1 MRTDSRF
8 PRLHIVDH
16 PLIEHK
22 LSLMRDKNTGTQDFR
37 TLLHEIALL
46 MGYEVT
52 RDFPTKLEDIET
64 PICATKSPMLVEKDP
79 VIVPV
84 LRAGLGMTDG
94 LLALLPAA
102 RVGHIGVY
110 RNAQHEPVEY
120 LVRLPDAPNSN
131 YIVVDPMIATGHSAA
146 YAIEILKRRGV
157 RGEQIHFMALV
168 AAPEGIKV
176 LSEAHP
182 DIDIFVAALDE
193 KLNDRAW
200 PRRRRRPNLRHPLTR
215 RLNTSGRLDIRPSFF
230 ARHFHD
236 FFDHNFYGF
245 TLEYCY
251 L

>member
-131 YIVVDPMIATGHSAA
+131 YIVVDP
-146 YAIEILKRRGV
+146 
-157 RGEQIHFMALV
+157 IHFMALV

-193 KLNDRAW
+193 KLNDRAYIV
-200 PRRRRRPNLRHPLTR
+200 PGLGDAGDRIF
-215 RLNTSGRLDIRPSFF
+215 G
-230 ARHFHD
+230 
-236 FFDHNFYGF
+236 
-245 TLEYCY
+245 TL
-251 L
+251 

>member
-52 RDFPTKLEDIET
+52 RDFPTKLEKIQT
-64 PICATKSPMLVEKDP
+64 PICEMMAPMLVEKDP
-79 VIVPV
+79 IIVPI

-102 RVGHIGVY
+102 RVGHVGLA
-110 RNAQHEPVEY
+110 RDADANPVEY
-120 LVRLPDAPNSN
+120 MNRIPVAPARN

-146 YAIEILKRRGV
+146 YAVRILKERGIP
-157 RGEQIHFMALV
+157 GEKIRFMALV
-168 AAPEGIKV
+168 AVPEGMEVFYK
-176 LSEAHP
+176 EHP
-182 DIDIFVAALDE
+182 DVEVYVAALDE
-193 KLNDRAW
+193 
-200 PRRRRRPNLRHPLTR
+200 
-215 RLNTSGRLDIRPSFF
+215 RLDE
-230 ARHFHD
+230 
-236 FFDHNFYGF
+236 HNYIVPGLGDAGDRVFG
-245 TLEYCY
+245 TLD
-251 L
+251 

>member
-110 RNAQHEPVEY
+110 RNAQHEPVDGGRRFAA
-120 LVRLPDAPNSN
+120 VDAH
-131 YIVVDPMIATGHSAA
+131 AHGHADEDEHHA
-146 YAIEILKRRGV
+146 Y
-157 RGEQIHFMALV
+157 
-168 AAPEGIKV
+168 
-176 LSEAHP
+176 
-182 DIDIFVAALDE
+182 
-193 KLNDRAW
+193 
-200 PRRRRRPNLRHPLTR
+200 
-215 RLNTSGRLDIRPSFF
+215 
-230 ARHFHD
+230 
-236 FFDHNFYGF
+236 FFDHERCSYPEGRPAAAVAD
-245 TLEYCY
+245 TLDADGARARGSRQPGGCGGAHDLGLRRAELYATRMHGSITGKPMCY
-251 L
+251 RYR

>member
-64 PICATKSPMLVEKDP
+64 PICATKAPMLVEKDP

-157 RGEQIHFMALV
+157 RGVVVFPMYTFQCRECIIWFSCTKTSNFVHDNDQFRS
-168 AAPEGIKV
+168 K
-176 LSEAHP
+176 LSH
-182 DIDIFVAALDE
+182 L
-193 KLNDRAW
+193 LNNYAFRV
-200 PRRRRRPNLRHPLTR
+200 
-215 RLNTSGRLDIRPSFF
+215 
-230 ARHFHD
+230 
-236 FFDHNFYGF
+236 
-245 TLEYCY
+245 
-251 L
+251 

>member
-94 LLALLPAA
+94 LLACFPPPASVTSA
-102 RVGHIGVY
+102 
-110 RNAQHEPVEY
+110 
-120 LVRLPDAPNSN
+120 ST
-131 YIVVDPMIATGHSAA
+131 ATPSTN
-146 YAIEILKRRGV
+146 
-157 RGEQIHFMALV
+157 
-168 AAPEGIKV
+168 P
-176 LSEAHP
+176 S
-182 DIDIFVAALDE
+182 
-193 KLNDRAW
+193 
-200 PRRRRRPNLRHPLTR
+200 
-215 RLNTSGRLDIRPSFF
+215 NTSCACP
-230 ARHFHD
+230 
-236 FFDHNFYGF
+236 
-245 TLEYCY
+245 TLPTATTSSSTR
-251 L
+251 

>member
-84 LRAGLGMTDG
+84 LRAGLGK
-94 LLALLPAA
+94 
-102 RVGHIGVY
+102 IG
-110 RNAQHEPVEY
+110 R
-120 LVRLPDAPNSN
+120 
-131 YIVVDPMIATGHSAA
+131 
-146 YAIEILKRRGV
+146 
-157 RGEQIHFMALV
+157 
-168 AAPEGIKV
+168 
-176 LSEAHP
+176 AH
-182 DIDIFVAALDE
+182 V
-193 KLNDRAW
+193 
-200 PRRRRRPNLRHPLTR
+200 
-215 RLNTSGRLDIRPSFF
+215 
-230 ARHFHD
+230 
-236 FFDHNFYGF
+236 
-245 TLEYCY
+245 
-251 L
+251 